1 MVRPMSDDP
10 LKEPDDPT
18 WRGKTMGAAAAEDAE
33 QADQAGSEAEFDSSI
48 DEVGETPVKPAE

>member
-1 MVRPMSDDP
+1 MSDDP
-10 LKEPDDPT
+10 LKEPEDPT

-33 QADQAGSEAEFDSSI
+33 QADQAGGEADFDSSI